1 MFPPIKQTLSIQQFH
16 NNSMPY
22 FDENKKRKVNT
33 LLFYSFNV
41 A

>member
-22 FDENKKRKVNT
+22 FRKNKKRKVNT
-33 LLFYSFNV
+33 LLFLFF
-41 A
+41 